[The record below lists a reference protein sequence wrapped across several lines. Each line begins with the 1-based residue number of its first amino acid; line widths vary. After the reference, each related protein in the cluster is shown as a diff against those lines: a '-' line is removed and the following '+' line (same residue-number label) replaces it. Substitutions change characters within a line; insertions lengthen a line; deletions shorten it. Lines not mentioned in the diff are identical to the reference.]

1 MNAFWAWGKRKPQV
15 AGLRPVQ
22 MVTSFT
28 LGTGLCR
35 GGQRSWVPGI
45 PGVGME
51 ETLEVWREVWIAGC
65 WQKKL
70 SYY

>member
-1 MNAFWAWGKRKPQV
+1 
-15 AGLRPVQ
+15 

-35 GGQRSWVPGI
+35 GGQRSWVPGT
-45 PGVGME
+45 PGVGIE
-51 ETLEVWREVWIAGC
+51 ENLEVWREVWTAGC
-65 WQKKL
+65 WQKEL